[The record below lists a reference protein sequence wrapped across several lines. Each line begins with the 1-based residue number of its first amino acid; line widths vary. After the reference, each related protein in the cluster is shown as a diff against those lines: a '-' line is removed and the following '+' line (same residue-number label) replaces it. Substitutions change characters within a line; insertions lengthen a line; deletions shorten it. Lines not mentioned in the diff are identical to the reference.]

1 MREDEIA
8 KRLKDAIRRKSE
20 TPPKER
26 FQEMVRDGVIDSE
39 GRVLL
44 RMPLPPKRRNEK
56 TQ

>member
-1 MREDEIA
+1 MREDEVA

-26 FQEMVRDGVIDSE
+26 FQEMVRDGVIDGE

-44 RMPLPPKRRNEK
+44 RMPLPPKRRHKK
-56 TQ
+56 TK

>member
-1 MREDEIA
+1 MREDEVA

-20 TPPKER
+20 TPTKDR

-44 RMPLPPKRRNEK
+44 RMPLPPKRRNKK
-56 TQ
+56 TK

>member
-1 MREDEIA
+1 MREDRLA
-8 KRLKDAIRRKSE
+8 RQLKDAIRRQRE

-44 RMPLPPKRRNEK
+44 RMPLPPKRRNKK